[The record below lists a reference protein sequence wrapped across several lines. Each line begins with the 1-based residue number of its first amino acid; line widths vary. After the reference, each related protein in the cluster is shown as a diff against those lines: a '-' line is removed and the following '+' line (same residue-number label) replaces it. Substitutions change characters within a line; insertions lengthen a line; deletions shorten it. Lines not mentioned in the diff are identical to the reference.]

1 MIEKKTP
8 LPHVTSRKRIDRQQP
23 SLEMSGVTLSPEQ
36 IQTAAQHFHRIRE
49 EFTTIAH
56 LPTECAPKTLDDA
69 YAIQHAYAALM
80 LHPDRQAKLHGK
92 KEEHIGYKIGATN
105 SKAQARLGVSA
116 PFFGLLF
123 ASLTTSSPTKVSF
136 SHYHRFVVEVE
147 IGIRM
152 GKDVP
157 PFADADSKTPFDQD
171 SIKEY
176 IGDVLP
182 CIEICDGRFANLAEC
197 PAMSVIANNAIH
209 GSWVP
214 GKGFSA
220 GEGAKHWAELDLL
233 TVPANIHVNG
243 QQHTTGKGA
252 DALGNPLVALAWL
265 ANELPKFGF
274 KLKKGD
280 FISTGALGEV
290 YLAKAGDAV
299 VGDFGELGSV
309 SLQVDA

>member
-1 MIEKKTP
+1 
-8 LPHVTSRKRIDRQQP
+8 
-23 SLEMSGVTLSPEQ
+23 LSPDQ

-49 EFTTIAH
+49 EFTSIAH
-56 LPTECAPKTLDDA
+56 LPAECAPKTLDDA

-80 LHPDRQAKLHGK
+80 LHPERQTKLGK
-92 KEEHIGYKIGATN
+92 KDEHTGYKIGATN
-105 SKAQARLGVSA
+105 TKAQTRLGVSA

-123 ASLTTSSPTKVSF
+123 GSLTMASPTKVSF

-147 IGIRM
+147 VGIRM

-157 PFADADSKTPFDQD
+157 AFADSEAKTPFDQET
-171 SIKEY
+171 IKEY
-176 IGDVLP
+176 VGDVLP
-182 CIEICDGRFANLAEC
+182 CSEICDGRFANLAEC

-214 GKGFSA
+214 GKEFSA
-220 GEGAKHWAELDLL
+220 GEDGKKHWSQLDLL

-243 QQHTTGKGA
+243 QQTTTGKGA
-252 DALGNPLVALAWL
+252 DALGNLLIALAWL

-309 SLQVDA
+309 SLQIDA